1 MKLEGFW
8 EGFGWEEVLYQCC
21 RREKNKEKIH
31 KEQNLL
37 LPSLIIQILVH
48 YRRYCIPYIYN
59 IHIFTIFLPPNSHKY
74 FCKQKLTSLQ
84 FFINAQCSIWML
96 DPLFPF
102 SFEDPELLRGYHLQ
116 PICYARESFIP
127 HSHFLFLKVHCHFL
141 YSSSSP
147 THAPSPLN
155 L

>member
-102 SFEDPELLRGYHLQ
+102 SFEDPELFWRDPG
-116 PICYARESFIP
+116 
-127 HSHFLFLKVHCHFL
+127 LFWRPWTLTWL
-141 YSSSSP
+141 PSSAYLLCQRIFYPTFTLSLSKSSL
-147 THAPSPLN
+147 PLP